1 MPEKQSRIREILALQ
16 SGTLWTIIK
25 EQTQHALASGALQP
39 IPTECEFVEQ
49 EGIRFLVRILSNLVR
64 KDEAKQKE
72 KKSTSGKE
80 FNPFLP
86 YEENL
91 FVTDI
96 SETHLCLLNK
106 FNVVDYHLLIIT
118 RAFEEQESLLTQLD
132 FEAMWACLAEID
144 GLVFYNAGKAA
155 GASQRHKHLQL
166 IPLPLDQ
173 EGLKIPIEA
182 VVAKAEFSGSVGT
195 ISHFPFKH
203 GLVRFDASWVKSPLE
218 AAAATLE
225 SYYTLLE
232 SLDLQKDIE
241 VSDIKQSHPYNLLV
255 TREWMLMIP
264 RSQECFESISVNS
277 LGFAGAL
284 LVRNQQ
290 QMELLKNYHPI
301 TILKE
306 VAIPT
311 AEI

>member
-1 MPEKQSRIREILALQ
+1 MPEKQSMIQEILALQ
-16 SGTLWTIIK
+16 SGTLWTRVK

-64 KDEAKQKE
+64 KDKAKQQE

-173 EGLKIPIEA
+173 EGLRIPIEP
-182 VVAKAEFSGSVGT
+182 VVTKAQFSGFVG
-195 ISHFPFKH
+195 IIPQFPFKH
-203 GLVRFDASWVKSPLE
+203 GLVRFDASWVKSHLE
-218 AAAATLE
+218 AAVATLD
-225 SYYTLLE
+225 SYHILLE
-232 SLDLQKDIE
+232 SLDLLKDIE

-255 TREWMLMIP
+255 TREWMLIIP

-277 LGFAGAL
+277 LGFSGAL
-284 LVRNQQ
+284 LVRNHQ
-290 QMELLKNYHPI
+290 QMELLKAYCPI
-301 TILKE
+301 TVLQG
-306 VAIPT
+306 VAIPIT
-311 AEI
+311 KS